1 VQGFTAAD
9 ATVIVG
15 TVIDDSLG
23 EDLRVTL
30 VATGIGRPSVGVARR
45 DESRIRLVRNGT
57 DDTPLM
63 AENDESDAPA
73 VIRRRDRKAQV
84 DALKSTGL
92 DDLDIP
98 AFLRRQVD

>member
-1 VQGFTAAD
+1 
-9 ATVIVG
+9 
-15 TVIDDSLG
+15 
-23 EDLRVTL
+23 
-30 VATGIGRPSVGVARR
+30 
-45 DESRIRLVRNGT
+45 
-57 DDTPLM
+57 M